1 MNREI
6 KFRIWADN
14 KFYNKCLVG
23 NTNNTNDEKWT
34 CPMVWLEKQKEWV
47 HCDNG
52 IICQYTGLH
61 DENGKEIYEGDIIE
75 FSYDEFTGNFDTKVA
90 KGTIE
95 FTSGGAF
102 CIKPFEIEGRKVKD
116 TYNEE
121 WFLLYTVNTD
131 TLEVIGNIYDNPEL
145 LGGEENGDKK
155 LHNNNKC
162 E

>member
-1 MNREI
+1 MSREI

-61 DENGKEIYEGDIIE
+61 DKNGKEIYEGDVIE
-75 FSYDEFTGNFDTKVA
+75 FSYDVFTGNFDTKVGR
-90 KGTIE
+90 GTIE
-95 FTSGGAF
+95 FIDGAF
-102 CIKPFEIEGRKVKD
+102 YIKPFEIEGKKIKD
-116 TYNEE
+116 TDNEE

-131 TLEVIGNIYDNPEL
+131 TLKVLGNVHENLEL
-145 LGGEENGDKK
+145 LGGE
-155 LHNNNKC
+155 
-162 E
+162 

>member
-52 IICQYTGLH
+52 IICQYTGL
-61 DENGKEIYEGDIIE
+61 DDKNGKEIYEEDIVE
-75 FSYDEFTGNFDTKVA
+75 YENMTGKIMFFNGSFILSDLEETEEWELGV
-90 KGTIE
+90 I
-95 FTSGGAF
+95 
-102 CIKPFEIEGRKVKD
+102 
-116 TYNEE
+116 NEE
-121 WFLLYTVNTD
+121 V
-131 TLEVIGNIYDNPEL
+131 EIIGNIYNNPEL
-145 LGGEENGDKK
+145 LGGE
-155 LHNNNKC
+155 
-162 E
+162 

>member
-14 KFYNKCLVG
+14 KFYDKCLVG

-75 FSYDEFTGNFDTKVA
+75 FSYDVFTGNFDTKVGR
-90 KGTIE
+90 GTIE
-95 FTSGGAF
+95 FIDGAF
-102 CIKPFEIEGRKVKD
+102 YIKPFEIEGKKIKD
-116 TYNEE
+116 TDTEE

-131 TLEVIGNIYDNPEL
+131 TLTVLGNVHENLEL
-145 LGGEENGDKK
+145 LGGE
-155 LHNNNKC
+155 
-162 E
+162 